1 MIDAIDTARW
11 IDAGPT
17 HLMQMISM
25 PDSECGEKYL
35 RNRTMPVRMAQ
46 AWSNNGEIARKIAV
60 ETAMRSGKAII

>member
-1 MIDAIDTARW
+1 MIDAIDAARW

-35 RNRTMPVRMAQ
+35 RNRTMPVRMAH
-46 AWSNNGEIARKIAV
+46 ALSNNRDIFRWVA
-60 ETAMRSGKAII
+60 